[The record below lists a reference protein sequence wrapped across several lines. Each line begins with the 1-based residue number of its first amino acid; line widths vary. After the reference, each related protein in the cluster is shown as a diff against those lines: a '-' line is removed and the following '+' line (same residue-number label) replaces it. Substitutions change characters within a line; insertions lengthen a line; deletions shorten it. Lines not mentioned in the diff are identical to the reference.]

1 MANKYILSIDQSTQ
15 GTKGLLFDSQGSLI
29 KRCDIPHKQI
39 IDDQGYVEHNPNE
52 ILQNTVEVVKLVV
65 ESAEINKDDIVG
77 IGISNQRETVVVWDR
92 QTGEPIYN
100 AIVWQC
106 ARGRDITNRIER
118 QNKGSLIRKRTGLH
132 LSPYFSAAKISWILE
147 NVEGA
152 KEKSVK
158 GEICCGTIDSWLIFK
173 LTGGKEFKTDYSNAS
188 RTQLFNIEELTWDRK
203 VCKLFGINIETL
215 PEVCDSNSYFGETDF
230 NGYFSKPIPIHGV
243 LGDSHAA
250 LFAQGCF
257 NKGMIKS
264 TYGTGSSVMMNIG
277 EKPIFSQRGL
287 VTSLAWGM
295 DGKVN
300 YVLEGN
306 INYTGAVITWLE
318 KDLKLIKSPE
328 ETQALAEQA
337 NPIDKTYLVPAFT
350 GLGAPYW
357 DSKATGIITGITR
370 TTGRAEVVRAAL
382 DSIAYQITDI
392 VMAMSKDSGI
402 EIKELRV
409 DGGPTKNSYLM
420 QFQSDMLRIPVQ
432 VANIEELS
440 GTGAAYVAGIAL
452 NLYEKEQIFSRIKR
466 TKYESKMSS
475 EEALK
480 LYEGWKHAVSQVLMC

>member
-1 MANKYILSIDQSTQ
+1 
-15 GTKGLLFDSQGSLI
+15 
-29 KRCDIPHKQI
+29 
-39 IDDQGYVEHNPNE
+39 
-52 ILQNTVEVVKLVV
+52 
-65 ESAEINKDDIVG
+65 
-77 IGISNQRETVVVWDR
+77 
-92 QTGEPIYN
+92 
-100 AIVWQC
+100 
-106 ARGRDITNRIER
+106 
-118 QNKGSLIRKRTGLH
+118 
-132 LSPYFSAAKISWILE
+132 
-147 NVEGA
+147 
-152 KEKSVK
+152 
-158 GEICCGTIDSWLIFK
+158 
-173 LTGGKEFKTDYSNAS
+173 
-188 RTQLFNIEELTWDRK
+188 
-203 VCKLFGINIETL
+203 
-215 PEVCDSNSYFGETDF
+215 
-230 NGYFSKPIPIHGV
+230 
-243 LGDSHAA
+243 
-250 LFAQGCF
+250 
-257 NKGMIKS
+257 
-264 TYGTGSSVMMNIG
+264 
-277 EKPIFSQRGL
+277 
-287 VTSLAWGM
+287 M

-466 TKYESKMSS
+466 TKYESKMNSK
-475 EEALK
+475 EALK
-480 LYEGWKHAVSQVLMC
+480 LYEGWKRAVSQVLMR